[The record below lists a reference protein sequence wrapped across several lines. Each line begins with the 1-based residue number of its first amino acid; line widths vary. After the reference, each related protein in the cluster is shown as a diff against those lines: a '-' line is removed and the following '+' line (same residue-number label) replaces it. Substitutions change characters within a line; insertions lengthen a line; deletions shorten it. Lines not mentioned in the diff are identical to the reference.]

1 MAANRKLIIIGGV
14 VLSLVLLI
22 GVFSLG
28 IYIGRYG
35 ISADGLHYQSAG
47 RIPQVDRSRLTRPE
61 GIPEGEPDIAG
72 MVRGVSED
80 GIQIATQQGPKW
92 IKIDTN
98 TSFLEISGTELGKAD
113 LQPRDL
119 IAVFGEFSIDDGS
132 TLLATHVVRLP
143 QK

>member
-1 MAANRKLIIIGGV
+1 MAANRKLIIAGGV
-14 VLSLVLLI
+14 VLSLVLCI

-35 ISADGLHYQSAG
+35 MSAEGLQYQSAG

-61 GIPEGEPDIAG
+61 GIPEGEPDIVG
-72 MVRGVSED
+72 MIRGSSKD

-98 TSFLEISGTELGKAD
+98 TSIMEISGDELSKND
-113 LQPRDL
+113 LHLRDL

-132 TLLATHVVRLP
+132 TLLATHIVRLP
-143 QK
+143 QE